1 MLQNIFIIISYFIIT
16 MCIVYSL
23 KGVGIV
29 TECIS
34 DHNNTNKRNNCPSLI
49 CVLNKKI
56 GSLLYRINSFMTEVP
71 IM

>member
-1 MLQNIFIIISYFIIT
+1 

-23 KGVGIV
+23 KDAGIV

-34 DHNNTNKRNNCPSLI
+34 DHNNTNKRNNCLSLI
-49 CVLNKKI
+49 YVLKKTI